1 MATLSL
7 YAAAQFTVGSVN
19 IAVGSR
25 GGAYSIAVD
34 GQHQLLNRVLEGNT
48 ATTWDAWESG
58 SETAIADFDFLW
70 VLSDQAVLV
79 EVTADKDGTY
89 GTRVFVHE
97 AQANVPLMLT
107 SDDCLSNHTADFE
120 APAGSADVIDRIRIR
135 NLSGSDATI
144 QFLIVT

>member
-7 YAAAQFTVGSVN
+7 YAAAQFTVGAVN

-25 GGAYSIAVD
+25 GGAYSITVD
-34 GQHQLLNRVLEGNT
+34 GQHQLLNRVLAT
-48 ATTWDAWESG
+48 STTWDAWESG

-70 VLSDQAVLV
+70 VLSDKAVLV
-79 EVTADKDGTY
+79 ELTADKDGTY

-97 AQANVPLMLT
+97 AQANIPLMLT

-120 APAGSADVIDRIRIR
+120 APAGNADVIDRIRIR